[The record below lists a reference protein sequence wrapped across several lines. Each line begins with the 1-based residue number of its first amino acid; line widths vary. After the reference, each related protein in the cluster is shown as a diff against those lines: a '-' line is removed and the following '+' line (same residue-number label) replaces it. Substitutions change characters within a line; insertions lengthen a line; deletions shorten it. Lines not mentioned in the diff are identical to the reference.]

1 MGVGASMAVLVPG
14 TMTEQA
20 VQGTMAEQ
28 TVQGAMVEQTVQ
40 VKSSQALLSILPH
53 VQYIHTEN

>member
-1 MGVGASMAVLVPG
+1 MAVLVPG